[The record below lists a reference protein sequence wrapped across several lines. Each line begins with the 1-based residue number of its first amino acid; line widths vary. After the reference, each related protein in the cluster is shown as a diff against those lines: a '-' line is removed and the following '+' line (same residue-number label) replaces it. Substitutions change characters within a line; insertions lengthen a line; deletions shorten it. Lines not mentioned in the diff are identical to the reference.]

1 MVTIMGTAT
10 VTTMSTVTVTTMS
23 TVTVT
28 TMSTVT
34 VTVTTMSTSTTTM
47 VMATTTTSAV
57 TAEPG
62 PAVSS
67 TALLR
72 LYQLSSAALPIG
84 AFAYS
89 QGLEQAVALG
99 DVACRAT
106 SSSWI
111 RGVLT
116 RSVLTLDVPVF
127 ARLYRAFSVPDAAAA
142 RRWNDYLFA
151 ARGSAELRAEER
163 QTGSALMRLL
173 AREGVPLAADWLSDA
188 RVTLAT
194 GFALASVTWS
204 APLREAAL
212 AYVFAWA
219 EAQVGAATRLIPLG
233 QTDAQR
239 TLTELIELAA
249 PGIERALERGDE
261 ELGASTPGQLL
272 LSALHETQYSRLFR
286 S

>member
-1 MVTIMGTAT
+1 
-10 VTTMSTVTVTTMS
+10 MS
-23 TVTVT
+23 
-28 TMSTVT
+28 
-34 VTVTTMSTSTTTM
+34 
-47 VMATTTTSAV
+47 
-57 TAEPG
+57 

-67 TALLR
+67 AALLR

-99 DVACRAT
+99 DVKCQG
-106 SSSWI
+106 SSCAWI
-111 RGVLT
+111 TGMLES
-116 RSVLTLDVPVF
+116 SVLTLDVPIF
-127 ARLYRAFSVPDAAAA
+127 SRLYRAFETDQESEA

-163 QTGSALMRLL
+163 QTGSALFRLL
-173 AREGVPLAADWLSDA
+173 SREGVERAEAWLRYP

-194 GFALASVTWS
+194 GFALASVAWA
-204 APLREAAL
+204 APLEQSAL

-239 TLTELIELAA
+239 TLSQLIDRAASGIGPALA
-249 PGIERALERGDE
+249 RADHQLTS
-261 ELGASTPGQLL
+261 STPGQLL

>member
-1 MVTIMGTAT
+1 MSTTTVMALTAT
-10 VTTMSTVTVTTMS
+10 VTTTTDM
-23 TVTVT
+23 
-28 TMSTVT
+28 
-34 VTVTTMSTSTTTM
+34 
-47 VMATTTTSAV
+47 
-57 TAEPG
+57 
-62 PAVSS
+62 VSS
-67 TALLR
+67 LSSAALLR

-99 DVACRAT
+99 DVTCQA
-106 SSSWI
+106 SSCAWI
-111 RGVLT
+111 AGMLE

-127 ARLYRAFSVPDAAAA
+127 ARLYEAFDAGQVAEAQ
-142 RRWNDYLFA
+142 RWNDYLFA
-151 ARGSAELRAEER
+151 ARGTAELRAEER
-163 QTGSALMRLL
+163 QTGSALVRLL
-173 AREGVPLAADWLSDA
+173 SREGVEQAAPWLSHP

-204 APLREAAL
+204 APLTEAAL

-233 QTDAQR
+233 QSDAQR
-239 TLTELIELAA
+239 TISQLVERAA
-249 PGIERALERGDE
+249 GGIERALSRTDAQ
-261 ELGASTPGQLL
+261 LSSSAPGQVL

>member
-1 MVTIMGTAT
+1 M
-10 VTTMSTVTVTTMS
+10 VTVTT
-23 TVTVT
+23 T
-28 TMSTVT
+28 TDTG
-34 VTVTTMSTSTTTM
+34 
-47 VMATTTTSAV
+47 SAV
-57 TAEPG
+57 SRA
-62 PAVSS
+62 
-67 TALLR
+67 ALLR

-99 DVACRAT
+99 DVKCQA
-106 SSSWI
+106 SSCGWI
-111 RGVLT
+111 AGMLE
-116 RSVLTLDVPVF
+116 RSVLSLDVPVF
-127 ARLYRAFSVPDAAAA
+127 ARLHRAFTSEQVADA

-173 AREGVPLAADWLSDA
+173 SREGVTRAEPWLTHP
-188 RVTLAT
+188 RVTLAA
-194 GFALASVTWS
+194 GFALASVVWS
-204 APLREAAL
+204 APLTEAAL

-239 TLTELIELAA
+239 TLSQLVDSAA
-249 PGIERALERGDE
+249 RGIDAALERGDDQ
-261 ELGASTPGQLL
+261 LSSSTPGQLL

>member
-1 MVTIMGTAT
+1 
-10 VTTMSTVTVTTMS
+10 MS

-47 VMATTTTSAV
+47 VMATTTTSAA
-57 TAEPG
+57 AEPG

-173 AREGVPLAADWLSDA
+173 AREGVPLAADWLADA
-188 RVTLAT
+188 RVTLAPT
-194 GFALASVTWS
+194 GFRTRASRAPPGLRWPALPGRRRCAKRRWRTCSPGRRRRS
-204 APLREAAL
+204 GPLPA
-212 AYVFAWA
+212 
-219 EAQVGAATRLIPLG
+219 
-233 QTDAQR
+233 
-239 TLTELIELAA
+239 
-249 PGIERALERGDE
+249 
-261 ELGASTPGQLL
+261 
-272 LSALHETQYSRLFR
+272 
-286 S
+286 